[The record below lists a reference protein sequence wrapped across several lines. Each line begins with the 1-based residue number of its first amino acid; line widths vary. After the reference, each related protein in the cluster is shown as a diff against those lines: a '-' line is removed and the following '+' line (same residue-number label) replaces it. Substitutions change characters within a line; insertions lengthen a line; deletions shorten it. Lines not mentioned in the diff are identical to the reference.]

1 MESAT
6 GSPML
11 RAAIAGA
18 ARRNRAERGGDSTPT
33 GAKTE
38 GLVMSPGTLELLGDV
53 EALTKAIQSTPTKG
67 REAVEEAAR
76 TPEHLRSPA
85 QKDLLQRL
93 ITGFSG
99 MFVSRTGIAQ
109 EARDAI
115 ERLLRQLDDM
125 SESISET
132 LRTHQEE
139 SANLNRRIEAI
150 SERLVATEESSAA
163 TEARLE
169 NTTRINE
176 LLKEKLRALSISTRD
191 LNEGLAQKRDKISRL
206 ESNIEQQQK
215 ALGFAIQIQQC
226 ADKLKSE
233 EILAA
238 KRAIDEVITDEE
250 VKVWLTDCADK
261 GLQFIESSLG
271 YQEQYRAGQAKLAD
285 LADESARTA
294 AAISAAREHLGTL
307 EGEMAAIASVEQAE
321 GMLRTLGEATESH
334 PIISRNRELG
344 DLYGEMVRTTR
355 ERAVELAERARLEA
369 EEKAAAEESKG
380 EEAPTKQD
388 LLALVQDLESKPA
401 ADTLRQRIIELKKSG
416 QLSEEDFRAFKSA
429 IQRKSREFA

>member
-1 MESAT
+1 MESA
-6 GSPML
+6 GSPII
-11 RAAIAGA
+11 RAALEGA

-115 ERLLRQLDDM
+115 ETLLRQLDDM

-191 LNEGLAQKRDKISRL
+191 LNEGLAQK
-206 ESNIEQQQK
+206 
-215 ALGFAIQIQQC
+215 
-226 ADKLKSE
+226 
-233 EILAA
+233 
-238 KRAIDEVITDEE
+238 KR
-250 VKVWLTDCADK
+250 
-261 GLQFIESSLG
+261 
-271 YQEQYRAGQAKLAD
+271 
-285 LADESARTA
+285 
-294 AAISAAREHLGTL
+294 
-307 EGEMAAIASVEQAE
+307 
-321 GMLRTLGEATESH
+321 
-334 PIISRNRELG
+334 
-344 DLYGEMVRTTR
+344 
-355 ERAVELAERARLEA
+355 
-369 EEKAAAEESKG
+369 
-380 EEAPTKQD
+380 
-388 LLALVQDLESKPA
+388 
-401 ADTLRQRIIELKKSG
+401 
-416 QLSEEDFRAFKSA
+416 
-429 IQRKSREFA
+429 